1 MSRSITLLSLLLLFS
16 ALASGAGFMLFRAHQ
31 EADGVSLAW
40 EAASVPSVSSY
51 EVYRQNG
58 PNDDFD
64 RLVSLSPTA
73 QNEYRYFDKDV
84 LLTPTSQGPL
94 IYRLT
99 VRTAT
104 GTHSYQTTPA
114 PSADNSMARSWDLIK
129 LMFR

>member
-1 MSRSITLLSLLLLFS
+1 MPRSITLLLVLLLFS

-40 EAASVPSVSSY
+40 EAASGPSVSSY

-64 RLVSLSPTA
+64 RLVSLSPTTQTA
-73 QNEYRYFDKDV
+73 YRYFDKDV
-84 LLTPTSQGPL
+84 LLPPTGPGPL
-94 IYRLT
+94 VYRLT
-99 VRTAT
+99 VRTAA
-104 GTHSYQTTPA
+104 GTRSYQTTPA
-114 PSADNSMARSWDLIK
+114 PAADNSVVRSWGLIK